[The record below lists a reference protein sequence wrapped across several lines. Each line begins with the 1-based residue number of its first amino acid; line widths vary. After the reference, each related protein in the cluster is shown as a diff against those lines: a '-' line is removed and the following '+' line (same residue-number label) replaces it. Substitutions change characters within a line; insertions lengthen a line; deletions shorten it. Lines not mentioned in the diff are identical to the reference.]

1 MGKKR
6 ETIVDKSL
14 GGLSLMILLTII
26 WTVIATFNIK
36 GRDYYI
42 LTSLFTFLILMFVYY
57 LLQLNKLKKTLP
69 IIETEANEKS
79 EKLYWII
86 FIAEGV
92 AILIARNVLTNIGKD
107 DLIIPIFS
115 LIVGLH
121 FFPLAKVFNRKF
133 DYYIG
138 AWTTLT
144 ALTGIVLTIKNAWAQ
159 GVINS
164 IVCFACAFA
173 TTSYGVRMIL
183 DAKKILKTNQ

>member
-1 MGKKR
+1 
-6 ETIVDKSL
+6 
-14 GGLSLMILLTII
+14 MILLTII